1 MTIQAVYLGCY
12 GISPQDITY
21 LTVRNIRVVHA
32 EILAFSRLYLATQP
46 TVKQL
51 FHEKRNILMAKQREF
66 RITIVALIRIF
77 KSKLK
82 VMPWHN
88 ELNLVK
94 RTRSIT

>member
-1 MTIQAVYLGCY
+1 
-12 GISPQDITY
+12 
-21 LTVRNIRVVHA
+21 
-32 EILAFSRLYLATQP
+32 
-46 TVKQL
+46 
-51 FHEKRNILMAKQREF
+51 MAKQREF